1 MEKEILEILKSIQLD
16 IKGLKDEV
24 KDLKEGQKII
34 EKKLDGVV
42 EQTAELLEF
51 RTTVKTKLDELKG
64 QVEKYER
71 EYDFNKV
78 AEIQYGEIPEL
89 HIDLDYTVRPFEEV
103 EEEYLS
109 LFEKY
114 SGTFCIWDW
123 KWKSIWNAFECIE
136 KKTSL

>member
-51 RTTVKTKLDELKG
+51 RTTVKTKLDELK
-64 QVEKYER
+64 
-71 EYDFNKV
+71 
-78 AEIQYGEIPEL
+78 
-89 HIDLDYTVRPFEEV
+89 EV
-103 EEEYLS
+103 EEVTKVNCY
-109 LFEKY
+109 
-114 SGTFCIWDW
+114 D
-123 KWKSIWNAFECIE
+123 IE
-136 KKTSL
+136 KLKAVK